1 MQSTPKKD
9 PLLSEQ
15 IACDSLEGILME
27 SENRNLEAETC
38 DCDHAGTLDL
48 ADEIAFSDMIVKVYQ
63 CRYCGE
69 RLENIEP
76 IIHARHA
83 S

>member
-1 MQSTPKKD
+1 MQSTPQKD

-27 SENRNLEAETC
+27 SENQSLEAETC
-38 DCDHAGTLDL
+38 DCDHSGTLEF
-48 ADEIAFSDMIVKVYQ
+48 ADVIRFSDMIVKVYQ

-69 RLENIEP
+69 RVENIEP
-76 IIHARHA
+76 IINARHA